1 MEDMPTFKSRAR
13 CVFEPLDLADR
24 AVVAALLAEC
34 QLRVEFD
41 AVLVEAGH
49 ALGLALAAVAV
60 VAAGEHLVA
69 GLGHELDA
77 FGGATNLAEGRL
89 HRRRGLGQ
97 FREAVAALFGG
108 LEVLVLRARLPQVV
122 GLRAA
127 LSAEVLIALVAT
139 KPVLSHALSRL
150 TGYGVAI
157 FVLLVHI
164 QFALHHLNDVA
175 ATAPD
180 KAV

>member
-1 MEDMPTFKSRAR
+1 MKDMPALKLHAG

-34 QLRVEFD
+34 ELRVLFD

-49 ALGLALAAVAV
+49 ALGLSLAAVAG

-69 GLGHELDA
+69 GLRHERDA
-77 FGGATNLAEGRL
+77 LGRATDLAEGRL
-89 HRRRGLGQ
+89 HGRRGLGELG
-97 FREAVAALFGG
+97 EAVAALFGG

-139 KPVLSHALSRL
+139 KPVLGHVLRRLS
-150 TGYGVAI
+150 GNGVAI

-164 QFALHHLNDVA
+164 HFSLDHLNDVA